1 MNFRVNKPPQQ
12 TEEKIMT
19 KFANAALLAALLL
32 TGVSVTGAEA
42 VTRQRSDSAAVH
54 NPHWTDLSDP
64 YGGYSPN
71 SPQGNRAFWDYQAR
85 QGTNR

>member
-1 MNFRVNKPPQQ
+1 
-12 TEEKIMT
+12 MT

-32 TGVSVTGAEA
+32 TGASVTSAEA
-42 VTRQRSDSAAVH
+42 VTRQSGDAAVH

-64 YGGYSPN
+64 YGGHSPN